1 MAEFD
6 DPGSE
11 NDASLMVIAVVS
23 NNKATKF

>member
-11 NDASLMVIAVVS
+11 NDASLMAIAVVS